1 MYIRPFQE
9 NDLNELINLFYET
22 VHSINRKD
30 YTNIQVNA
38 WADKAELNR
47 RHASWGEEFK
57 RNFTYVAR
65 VDQQIV
71 GFCDLTSSG
80 LLDRLY
86 IHKNYQ
92 RIGIAS
98 ELLEKMQQ
106 TARLNDMKQL
116 YTEASI
122 TAVPF
127 FRAKGFS
134 LVKSQLVEKNGIQL
148 KNFLMAKEL

>member
-1 MYIRPFQE
+1 MHIRPFKE
-9 NDLNELINLFYET
+9 NDLIEMIDLFYDT
-22 VHSINRKD
+22 VHSINRRD

-38 WADKAELNR
+38 WANKTELNR
-47 RHASWGEEFK
+47 RHASWGEEFE
-57 RNFTYVAR
+57 RNFTYVATL
-65 VDQQIV
+65 DKQIV

-86 IHKNYQ
+86 VHKDYQ
-92 RIGIAS
+92 RKGIAS
-98 ELLEKMQQ
+98 ELLEKVQQ
-106 TARLNDMKQL
+106 TARLNNMEQL
-116 YTEASI
+116 HTEASI

-127 FRAKGFS
+127 FREQGFS